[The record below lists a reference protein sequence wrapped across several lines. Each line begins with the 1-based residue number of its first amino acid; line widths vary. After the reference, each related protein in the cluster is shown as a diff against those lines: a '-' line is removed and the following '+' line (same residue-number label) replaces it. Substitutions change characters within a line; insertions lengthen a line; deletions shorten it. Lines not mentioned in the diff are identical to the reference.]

1 MATISS
7 NRPSQANQAQS
18 DWQVEY
24 LRLEAEVDLL
34 LLRLTTLMQQQKQI
48 SHLELPP
55 IPRSHERQN

>member
-1 MATISS
+1 MATLSS
-7 NRPSQANQAQS
+7 NLPPKTSHDRP

-34 LLRLTTLMQQQKQI
+34 LLRLTTLMQQKPI

-55 IPRSHERQN
+55 TPQSNEKQN